1 MKRIE
6 SVDPENSEG
15 LVDEVKD
22 FWSRNINAEKLMGRS
37 VTEHPRGSDG
47 YFADLEQQ
55 RYRSHRHLLPWIKA
69 MQPGRSVLEIGCG
82 VGMGSFQMAKHGL
95 DVTGIDL
102 TDVAVAEVRKRFE
115 DNGLAARFE
124 VGDAGALAF
133 ADESFD

>member
-1 MKRIE
+1 M
-6 SVDPENSEG
+6 D
-15 LVDEVKD
+15 
-22 FWSRNINAEKLMGRS
+22 
-37 VTEHPRGSDG
+37 
-47 YFADLEQQ
+47 
-55 RYRSHRHLLPWIKA
+55 
-69 MQPGRSVLEIGCG
+69 
-82 VGMGSFQMAKHGL
+82 SFQMAKHGL